1 MVNSEEA
8 KTVYNSR
15 AQKYERA
22 MHTFHYASSLR
33 QAILSLPLQLPEK
46 AKILELGCG
55 TGITTDALLKKFLGA
70 QLVGMDYSE
79 EMLALCKQK
88 FPQLILLQGDFNRGE
103 SFVSFPEG
111 KPVILPLAS
120 YDFIFSSG
128 AVSEYGDLAKV
139 LPLVYSL
146 LKRGG
151 VFVNIGIKRNVVGW
165 IMGKLWHFTAPGK
178 EKFMSACRETGFSQV
193 EEVKISWK
201 YFPTSF
207 VKYAVVGKK

>member
-1 MVNSEEA
+1 MVNSENA

-22 MHTFHYASSLR
+22 MHTFHYASSLQ

-55 TGITTDALLKKFLGA
+55 TGITTEALLKKFPHA
-70 QLVGMDYSE
+70 PLVGMDYSE

-88 FPQLILLQGDFNRGE
+88 FPQLTLLQGDFNR
-103 SFVSFPEG
+103 
-111 KPVILPLAS
+111 
-120 YDFIFSSG
+120 
-128 AVSEYGDLAKV
+128 
-139 LPLVYSL
+139 
-146 LKRGG
+146 R
-151 VFVNIGIKRNVVGW
+151 
-165 IMGKLWHFTAPGK
+165 
-178 EKFMSACRETGFSQV
+178 EKFMSACREAGLSPV

-207 VKYAVVGKK
+207 VKYGVVARK